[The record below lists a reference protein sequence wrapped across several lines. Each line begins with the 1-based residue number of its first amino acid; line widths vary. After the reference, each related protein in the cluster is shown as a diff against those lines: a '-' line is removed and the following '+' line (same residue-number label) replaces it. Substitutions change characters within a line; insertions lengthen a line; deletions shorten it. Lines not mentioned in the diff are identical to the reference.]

1 MDKCTAVIL
10 APMDC
15 ECELLVS
22 LLEEKRDIPL
32 HGYICYEGILYGTP
46 VVIVR
51 CLIGT
56 VNAAVCTA
64 LMIEKYSPEYIILQ
78 GTAGAHGPELKRN
91 DIVIAKN
98 TVPLLRFVSP
108 KRKVGDGSDPF
119 SWSDLG
125 IHSYSAKND
134 KTAYVHSFRTDETLE
149 KLALSVTYN
158 AGRVISGNV
167 GTCDAW
173 NREYDMIL
181 HYHNTKE
188 TECEA
193 MEGVAVAQVCE
204 MYGVPMT
211 EIRVIS
217 NNELVEN
224 ERFAKDTA
232 INCQKFVAELVKT
245 IEKEHLCE

>member
-22 LLEEKRDIPL
+22 MLEEKQEMQL
-32 HGYICYEGILYGTP
+32 HGYLCYEGTLYGTP
-46 VVIVR
+46 VVVVR

-56 VNAAVCTA
+56 VNVAVCTA
-64 LMIEKYSPEYIILQ
+64 LMLEKYSPEYVILQ
-78 GTAGAHGPELKRN
+78 GTAGAHDPELKQN

-98 TVPLLRFVSP
+98 TVPLMRFVSP
-108 KRKVGDGSDPF
+108 KRNAGEGSDPF

-125 IHSYSAKND
+125 IQAYSAKTD
-134 KTAYVHSFRTDETLE
+134 KTAFVHSFRTDETLE
-149 KLALSVTYN
+149 KLALSVPYS
-158 AGRVISGNV
+158 AGRVISGNI

-173 NREYDMIL
+173 NREHDMIL
-181 HYHNTKE
+181 HCRNTKE

-193 MEGVAVAQVCE
+193 MEGVAVAQVCG

-217 NNELVEN
+217 NNELNEN

-232 INCQKFVAELVKT
+232 LNCQKFVAELVK
-245 IEKEHLCE
+245 KLNGK

>member
-1 MDKCTAVIL
+1 MNKCTAAIL

-22 LLEEKRDIPL
+22 LLEEKQEN
-32 HGYICYEGILYGTP
+32 HMFGYIFYEGKLCG
-46 VVIVR
+46 VSAVIAR

-56 VNAAVCTA
+56 VNAAVCTSFV
-64 LMIEKYSPEYIILQ
+64 IEKYSPECVIIQ
-78 GTAGAHGPELKRN
+78 GTAGAHDPELKQN
-91 DIVIAKN
+91 DIVVAKN
-98 TVPLLRFVSP
+98 TVPLMRFVSP
-108 KRKVGDGSDPF
+108 KRKAGEGSDPF

-125 IHSYSAKND
+125 IQAYSAKTDN
-134 KTAYVHSFRTDETLE
+134 TAFVHSFKTDETLE
-149 KLALSVTYN
+149 KLALSVPYS

-173 NREYDMIL
+173 NREHDMIL
-181 HYHNTKE
+181 HCHNNKE